1 VRRRVRTI
9 LLLTL
14 KDLRRRLADRLALAL
29 NLAIPLAIA
38 GTMALVFGSRPG
50 EEPQAP
56 KLRLVVADLD
66 GTPATGIITGASQ
79 NQEAAKHL
87 DVSVAATREEG
98 LSHMRDE
105 HFAALVVIPKGFSDA
120 MLSGR
125 QATFEVVKNPAESV
139 MPLVAEQGA
148 GIAALYLSTGRR
160 LLGDDSKTLAAML
173 QGDDWQDSAA
183 IAALA
188 TTMYARVHGA
198 GNWLFPPIIGVKTEQ
213 KAAGGTNGF
222 NFIAWMYPGLI
233 VMGLLYVAL
242 MQMRDLLRER
252 RSGTLRRQLV
262 APVSVAA
269 VAVSMVL
276 LLAAGALAFHIDWG
290 APLPLLATAAAIV
303 FTTTGFAAL
312 LYSLVTTERQGEA
325 FGGIL
330 VMVMSLLGG
339 SFVPPQVL
347 PGWLQSISRF
357 TVSHWAHDALRW
369 IVAGGGWS
377 DIAQDLLVLAVL
389 GATFIGIGW
398 AGLSRRYARGAL

>member
-1 VRRRVRTI
+1 
-9 LLLTL
+9 
-14 KDLRRRLADRLALAL
+14 
-29 NLAIPLAIA
+29 
-38 GTMALVFGSRPG
+38 MALVFGSRPG

-173 QGDDWQDSAA
+173 QGDDWQDTAA

-269 VAVSMVL
+269 VLLSK
-276 LLAAGALAFHIDWG
+276 LLAV
-290 APLPLLATAAAIV
+290 AAIV